1 MAVCAFAW
9 AQRYGKGFT
18 AREGQAVKTQIVYTL
33 CKDMVYTMLGIANA
47 NIDSEGGRS
56 PTELSIFAARLAAPQ
71 TRIAIN

>member
-1 MAVCAFAW
+1 MTLPQEEAIPL
-9 AQRYGKGFT
+9 RPLRRGGYH
-18 AREGQAVKTQIVYTL
+18 VKTQIVYTL